1 MVDSCAP
8 PAQVLSTYNSAWG
21 SGHTGPQSHTD
32 CVQPTNIGGRALFLA
47 KKNICTEQYSYI
59 FRTVIMLF

>member
-32 CVQPTNIGGRALFLA
+32 CVQPTNIGGRALF
-47 KKNICTEQYSYI
+47 
-59 FRTVIMLF
+59 